1 MPEKD
6 QGEYMSRKRRAPRVQ
21 LHAMAYIQFN
31 MALPFLMQRLDF
43 N

>member
-1 MPEKD
+1 M
-6 QGEYMSRKRRAPRVQ
+6 APRVQ